1 MPFQRPDR
9 RVERIFLHCSAS
21 DSAEADDVEVIRR
34 WHKDPPPAG
43 RGWSDVGYH
52 FFIKKDGEIQEG
64 RPLEKTPAAQ
74 AGQNRGTIAICVH
87 CLAIE
92 KFTQAQYEIVIQ
104 LCGEIDEAYGGMVTF
119 HGHCE
124 VSSKTCPVFPY
135 KEVLGLDAHGS
146 MTQPKSATP
155 QGAQPPQADLP
166 VLRLTD
172 RGSAVK
178 ELQRRLNAAGSQLTE
193 DGIFGQATL
202 KAVLLVQRD
211 HGLSA
216 DGIVGP
222 ATWGALAGAN

>member
-1 MPFQRPDR
+1 MPFQPPAR

-21 DSAEADDVEVIRR
+21 DSAHADDVEVIRS

-43 RGWSDVGYH
+43 RGWSDIGYH

-64 RPLEKTPAAQ
+64 RPLERTPAAQ
-74 AGQNRGTIAICVH
+74 AGLNRGTIAICVH
-87 CLAIE
+87 GLAIE
-92 KFTQAQYEIVIQ
+92 KFTQAQYESVIE
-104 LCGEIDEAYGGMVTF
+104 LCTEIDEAYGGMVTF

-124 VSSKTCPVFPY
+124 VSAKTCPVLPY
-135 KEVLGLDAHGS
+135 KEVLGLDTHGS
-146 MTQPKSATP
+146 MTQPKTATP
-155 QGAQPPQADLP
+155 QGKPPAQADLP

-178 ELQRRLNAAGSQLTE
+178 ELQRRLNARGSHLAE

-202 KAVLLVQRD
+202 TAVRLVQRD
-211 HGLSA
+211 HGLKA

-222 ATWGALAGAN
+222 ATWGVLE